1 MTNGGKVS
9 LMAGLLVLG
18 LSPSFIDWQQSPDLR
33 VQIYAYY
40 GVALLLIAVG
50 LWDGE

>member
-1 MTNGGKVS
+1 VTNGGKVS

-18 LSPSFIDWQQSPDLR
+18 LSPSFIDWQQAPDMR
-33 VQIYAYY
+33 AQIYAYY

-50 LWDGE
+50 LWDGG